1 MIKLTSLIELAGVNL
16 GKYKIHC
23 AVDDNRGTW
32 RPLDAYFAGTFEWG
46 QARQKNENFNRANV
60 VSLINLSKSQKWL
73 FVGVYEVGD
82 HEWDGT
88 NNW

>member
-1 MIKLTSLIELAGVNL
+1 MGRFLAAAGLPWSFGHSMIKLTSLIKLADVDL

-46 QARQKNENFNRANV
+46 QARQKNENFNRAKV
-60 VSLINLSKSQKWL
+60 VSLTRMANASL
-73 FVGVYEVGD
+73 
-82 HEWDGT
+82 
-88 NNW
+88 